1 MGSYALSPREDEIVA
16 LAVDG
21 LTNDAIAAT
30 LNLSPGTVNTYWT
43 RIRLKVGGVAR
54 TDTVAKIIADR
65 SEERKRNRAA
75 LPAHFPKMDPMPHE
89 LRAMLSL
96 FQLAKEDACSAVW
109 AIEKDLTI
117 QCVAAVRMP
126 SSNGGVGFEV
136 GKTIFE
142 VFGST
147 SDKHPAIAAH
157 LKALNGKEV
166 TVALNGEFKGMSL
179 RTVPLLDEED
189 NCIGC
194 VGVLSKD

>member
-1 MGSYALSPREDEIVA
+1 MGQYALSPREDQIVA
-16 LAVDG
+16 LAIDG

-30 LNLSPGTVNTYWT
+30 LRLSPGTVNTYWT

-65 SEERKRNRAA
+65 SEDRKRNRAA
-75 LPAHFPKMDPMPHE
+75 LPAHFPKMDPLPHE

-96 FQLAKEDACSAVW
+96 FQLAKEDASSTVW

-117 QCVAAVRMP
+117 QCIAAVRMP
-126 SSNGGVGFEV
+126 SQNGCARWEV

-142 VFGST
+142 AFGST

-157 LKALNGKEV
+157 LKALNGKET
-166 TVALNGEFKGMSL
+166 TVALNGPFKGMSL

-189 NCIGC
+189 KCIGC
-194 VGVLSKD
+194 VGVLSKP